1 MAKQIRKMKKINV
14 LILLFLSMAISST
27 AQNFD
32 INVLKQTNGNRNK
45 NLDGFFCTWGK
56 VSPYVS
62 VATPLALYSVGI
74 AKHDKRLQKMGI
86 EQAVGI
92 TISSGITY
100 IIKHA
105 VNRPRPG
112 VTYPTLTPLEPL
124 TNYSF
129 PSGHTSSA
137 FYTAT
142 ATSLQFKKWYV
153 TAPAFLLAGIT
164 AYSRMH
170 EGVHYPTD
178 VMAGATLGV
187 MSAYAT
193 NMLNKYLQQSKKTK
207 NYYNKLLW

>member
-1 MAKQIRKMKKINV
+1 MKKIK
-14 LILLFLSMAISST
+14 LIVILFLSFGINST

-32 INVLKQTNGNRNK
+32 IDVLKQTNLNRNK
-45 NLDGFFCTWGK
+45 NLDGIFTNWGK
-56 VSPYVS
+56 VSPYISVS
-62 VATPLALYSVGI
+62 TPLALYSIGI

-86 EQAVGI
+86 EQAIGI
-92 TISSGITY
+92 TITSGITY
-100 IIKHA
+100 ILKRSI
-105 VNRPRPG
+105 NRPRPG
-112 VTYPTLTPLEPL
+112 VTWPILTPLEPL
-124 TNYSF
+124 SSYSF

-153 TAPAFLLAGIT
+153 TVPAFAFASIT

-178 VMAGATLGV
+178 VMAGATLGII
-187 MSAYAT
+187 SAYAT
-193 NMLNKYLQQSKKTK
+193 NMINKHLQSNKKTK